1 MAWTPTARNQ
11 KLKMIFE
18 KLIALSF
25 IITACLLFL
34 AAFGL
39 MAWSLWNLLV
49 DLISGEF
56 LPEALLSMIS
66 VAVVAMAVIEVV
78 RYIIEEE
85 VYTSRTQDSLSQK
98 EITGGLIKIFIII
111 IVSVGLEG
119 LVYLFKAGLE
129 NISLLLYP
137 ATVILASILALV
149 GLGVYQKL
157 TGSDRRSILEG
168 EKR

>member
-1 MAWTPTARNQ
+1 M
-11 KLKMIFE
+11 KMIFE

-39 MAWSLWNLLV
+39 MAWSLWNLLM
-49 DLISGEF
+49 DLISGGF

-66 VAVVAMAVIEVV
+66 VAVVAMAVLEVV

>member
-1 MAWTPTARNQ
+1 
-11 KLKMIFE
+11 
-18 KLIALSF
+18 
-25 IITACLLFL
+25 
-34 AAFGL
+34 
-39 MAWSLWNLLV
+39 
-49 DLISGEF
+49 
-56 LPEALLSMIS
+56 
-66 VAVVAMAVIEVV
+66 MAVIEVV

-85 VYTSRTQDSLSQK
+85 VYTSRSQDSLSQK
-98 EITGGLIKIFIII
+98 EITRGLIKIFIII

-129 NISLLLYP
+129 NVSLLFYP

-157 TGSDRRSILEG
+157 TRSDRRSILED

>member
-1 MAWTPTARNQ
+1 M
-11 KLKMIFE
+11 KSIFE

-39 MAWSLWNLLV
+39 MAWSLWNLLM
-49 DLISGEF
+49 DLISGGF

-66 VAVVAMAVIEVV
+66 VAVVAMAVLEVV

-85 VYTSRTQDSLSQK
+85 VYTSRSQDLLTQK

-149 GLGVYQKL
+149 GLGIYQKL
-157 TGSDRRSILEG
+157 TKSDRRSILED

>member
-1 MAWTPTARNQ
+1 MKT
-11 KLKMIFE
+11 IFE
-18 KLIALSF
+18 KLITLSF

-39 MAWSLWNLLV
+39 MAWSLWNLLM
-49 DLISGEF
+49 DLISGGF

-85 VYTSRTQDSLSQK
+85 VYTSRSQDSLSQK
-98 EITGGLIKIFIII
+98 EITRGLIKIFIII

-129 NISLLLYP
+129 NVSLLLYP

-157 TGSDRRSILEG
+157 TMSDRRSILED

>member
-1 MAWTPTARNQ
+1 MAWTRTARNQ